1 MSGWN
6 QEKQQREDMNRK
18 RLEDEE
24 KVRQWFAKKEAIERE
39 IRERQRRADEELRRM
54 ADEKARLTRKPG
66 RIKQVGSGVGA
77 KNDPLS
83 LQHHRC
89 RRRRHHRRRRRSFRS
104 LHRLACLDDLVNFK

>member
-54 ADEKARLTRKPG
+54 ADEKAR
-66 RIKQVGSGVGA
+66 QDQASGKCSWG
-77 KNDPLS
+77 K
-83 LQHHRC
+83 
-89 RRRRHHRRRRRSFRS
+89 
-104 LHRLACLDDLVNFK
+104 K